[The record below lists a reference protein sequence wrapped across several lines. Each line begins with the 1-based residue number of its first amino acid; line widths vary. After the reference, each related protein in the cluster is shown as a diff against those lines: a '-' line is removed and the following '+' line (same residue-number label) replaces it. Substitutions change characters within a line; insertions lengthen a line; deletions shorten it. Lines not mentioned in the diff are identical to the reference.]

1 MGKEK
6 PTAETAAAA
15 SPAAAAKPTFLVMRS
30 LLFNPVDQHAYL
42 PAAYTRDN
50 EEGRRDENDQIIQ
63 VDIPAHEWVPGTK
76 LEPYT
81 FLLNGKEY
89 EAGFIPD
96 QNPANYEHIEYFP
109 TQSTLDAFMPIVQRT
124 FPGLNFEVVRE
135 ERTER
140 VYANV
145 VNPVIQGQKDS
156 FVPGAFAIQ
165 AMLQGEKV
173 AMEQLAA
180 RLRNANVLR

>member
-1 MGKEK
+1 MAKEK
-6 PTAETAAAA
+6 PTPETVAAT
-15 SPAAAAKPTFLVMRS
+15 PAADKTSPFIVMRS
-30 LLFNPVDQHAYL
+30 LLFNPVDGHAYL

-50 EEGRRDENDQIIQ
+50 DEGKRDEDDKIIQ

-81 FLLNGKEY
+81 FLLDGKEY

-96 QNPANYEHIEYFP
+96 QNPSIYEHIESFP
-109 TQSTLDAFMPIVQRT
+109 TQATLDAFMPVVQRT

-135 ERTER
+135 ERTGR
-140 VYANV
+140 VYATV
-145 VNPVIQGQKDS
+145 TNPVIQHNSES
-156 FVPGAFAIQ
+156 FQPGASAIQ
-165 AMLQGEKV
+165 SMLQGERV

-180 RLRNANVLR
+180 RLREANVLR